1 MCLSVRQVF
10 QLWYFYICFSRWP
23 CVFFQHNNLKLQF
36 FFVLSLWLFFCTG
49 TQTRCF
55 IAYEH
60 ILFHIFQINLFVWN
74 CKSNLLFPEGCLT
87 IKPCVQ
93 NVTNSLI
100 VLLYSY
106 AQKEELEITQSIEL
120 NKQQHLCPFLQR
132 SSVFNQVD
140 KPHRDHN
147 EGTGKTFHI
156 SLIFTFQL
164 HPEHF
169 SLLFYCCLLCAFMT
183 M

>member
-1 MCLSVRQVF
+1 MWGRFSSCGISIFAF
-10 QLWYFYICFSRWP
+10 QDDHVSFSNITTWS
-23 CVFFQHNNLKLQF
+23 CSF

-60 ILFHIFQINLFVWN
+60 ILFYIFQIILFVWN
-74 CKSNLLFPEGCLT
+74 CKSNLWFPEGCLT
-87 IKPCVQ
+87 IKPYVQ

-147 EGTGKTFHI
+147 EALGKPSTFH
-156 SLIFTFQL
+156 
-164 HPEHF
+164 
-169 SLLFYCCLLCAFMT
+169 
-183 M
+183 

>member
-49 TQTRCF
+49 TQTRSLLHTNTSF
-55 IAYEH
+55 FY
-60 ILFHIFQINLFVWN
+60 IFQINLFVWN
-74 CKSNLLFPEGCLT
+74 CKSNLWFPEGCLT

-100 VLLYSY
+100 LYSY
-106 AQKEELEITQSIEL
+106 AQKEELERLHRALSLTSNNIYAPFCNEAQFLIRWTNRTEITTRAL
-120 NKQQHLCPFLQR
+120 G
-132 SSVFNQVD
+132 
-140 KPHRDHN
+140 KPS
-147 EGTGKTFHI
+147 TFH
-156 SLIFTFQL
+156 
-164 HPEHF
+164 
-169 SLLFYCCLLCAFMT
+169 
-183 M
+183 

>member
-1 MCLSVRQVF
+1 MWGRFSSCGISIFAFQDDHVSFSNITTWSCSFFPFYHCGFFSVPEHKQDALLHTNTSF
-10 QLWYFYICFSRWP
+10 FY
-23 CVFFQHNNLKLQF
+23 
-36 FFVLSLWLFFCTG
+36 
-49 TQTRCF
+49 
-55 IAYEH
+55 
-60 ILFHIFQINLFVWN
+60 IFQINLFVWN
-74 CKSNLLFPEGCLT
+74 CKSNLWFPEGCLT

-106 AQKEELEITQSIEL
+106 AQKEEFREITQSIEL

-169 SLLFYCCLLCAFMT
+169 SLLFYCCLLCASMT